1 MERDLSP
8 SKHRIKALSEKLN
21 SMQVGLEHEKAARTH
36 SLEARLK
43 ALDEKVQRTCN
54 KKKNIIEFFHFYW
67 LLNTNKNNNLAL
79 AEETKFKLLKDQVSK
94 LHDALSNERT
104 ARELLDERKTKE
116 LKLLESSVTLDL
128 NVERQGRKD
137 RYAE

>member
-43 ALDEKVQRTCN
+43 ALDEKVQRTC
-54 KKKNIIEFFHFYW
+54 KKLYFEFFIF
-67 LLNTNKNNNLAL
+67 LLRLLTL
-79 AEETKFKLLKDQVSK
+79 TK
-94 LHDALSNERT
+94 T
-104 ARELLDERKTKE
+104 
-116 LKLLESSVTLDL
+116 
-128 NVERQGRKD
+128 
-137 RYAE
+137 